1 MSQGAGISHQMEY
14 LLATGNLVSRS
25 GLGLMQVTDYEEFFH
40 VFYMRSLHSPLRYNS
55 FEYQH
60 MTND

>member
-25 GLGLMQVTDYEEFFH
+25 GLGLMQVNDYEDFF
-40 VFYMRSLHSPLRYNS
+40 FMYFNEITS
-55 FEYQH
+55 FSTTLQQF
-60 MTND
+60 